1 LQDAVPH
8 TRTRRDRSPFDC
20 YLTEINQ
27 TPLLTADEE
36 QELARRIAQGDAVAR
51 DRLIRANLRL
61 VVAVARTYAGK
72 CLPLEDLIAEGN
84 LGLVR
89 AAEGFDAD
97 AGTRFST
104 YATYW
109 VKQSIRSA
117 LRRDGSTVRLPH
129 HMCGLLTKW
138 HQAANVLRREL
149 GRPPSEEEI
158 AERLGLSDKRLR
170 AVRKAL
176 RVRGSGQL
184 PDAPDGGAPL
194 DQFAAREI
202 FAPLGLRDMM
212 FRPPRRLIPR
222 IAPTGVWRGH
232 PVAGVVNDQNAAI
245 LGGVAGHA
253 GLFSTAADLAR
264 FAQFMLGQGALR
276 NGPRLLK
283 AETVRTFTA
292 IAVPARRGSSART
305 LGWEALPTGE
315 EVSSAGTL
323 LGSRSY
329 GHTGWTGTSLW
340 IDPDRGLFVVLLT
353 NRAYAP
359 RSRTS
364 FGVLK
369 EVRGRVADAAARALD
384 ER

>member
-1 LQDAVPH
+1 MPH

-51 DRLIRANLRL
+51 DRLIQANLRL

-72 CLPLEDLIAEGN
+72 GLPLEDLIAEGN

-89 AAEGFDAD
+89 AAEGFDAE

-109 VKQSIRSA
+109 VRQSIRSA

-176 RVRGSGQL
+176 RVRASGQL
-184 PDAPDGGAPL
+184 PDDHDGGAAL
-194 DQFAAREI
+194 DLLAAGGGVGPVESLTATEQAGAAVESLAGLSDRESTV
-202 FAPLGLRDMM
+202 LRLR
-212 FRPPRRLIPR
+212 F
-222 IAPTGVWRGH
+222 G
-232 PVAGVVNDQNAAI
+232 
-245 LGGVAGHA
+245 LGGDEPATLQQVGERFGCTRERVRQIERDALA
-253 GLFSTAADLAR
+253 KLRQSLAA
-264 FAQFMLGQGALR
+264 
-276 NGPRLLK
+276 
-283 AETVRTFTA
+283 
-292 IAVPARRGSSART
+292 
-305 LGWEALPTGE
+305 
-315 EVSSAGTL
+315 
-323 LGSRSY
+323 
-329 GHTGWTGTSLW
+329 
-340 IDPDRGLFVVLLT
+340 
-353 NRAYAP
+353 
-359 RSRTS
+359 
-364 FGVLK
+364 
-369 EVRGRVADAAARALD
+369 
-384 ER
+384 